1 LKRQSVMVLGL
12 VLVVVCGVRSADA
25 ETPRPQPAATEPSG
39 LDAYLEAR
47 VLESN
52 GLYREALDAYARSL
66 EEAPDVVEV
75 RVSYASLLVDLGMA
89 DKAVEILDPS
99 LDLGSEGLRVRAL
112 ALAQLAARDP
122 EVLDSAEQAIR
133 AAMEAEQYDPNLNLA
148 LAQVLQRMGR
158 SEEAEELVAEL
169 REGLP
174 ENTRLMV
181 LHAGLLRSLG
191 RREEAVE
198 LYRDC
203 ASGGPAAPTCRENLV
218 DLLVELD
225 RPGEAGEAMLGWL
238 RDIDL
243 DSLMRAATLLWE
255 GGRPQQSLDT
265 VERVLAKAPDSE
277 RALALEAHLLSALG
291 RHPEAVEQLRKL
303 VKKNPNNLD
312 LVLAMAWSTGGMGD
326 LDESRR
332 WLERG
337 WSLVE
342 SGALSRDAVRCAL
355 TAARIELRAGNPM
368 VAREWLDRVADL
380 DAAGSD
386 YVRLLAETFR
396 REEQWKE
403 GVAALV
409 RIQPRLRARAQAEAE
424 ALEAEFLLRSGDE
437 RAWRRLRPLL
447 DAQDAEEVLLGL
459 QVLQVLERWPDVA
472 REAAAA
478 SARLGENRDLT
489 FTLAAA
495 LERLGR
501 TEESEELFASLVAE
515 WPDDADA
522 ANYLGYMWADRDVRL
537 EEALDLIGRAVALD
551 PENPAYLDSLGWVH
565 YRLGDLAEAERW
577 LRRAIDLG
585 GAVGDGTI
593 LCHLGEVLLARGQEA
608 EGRELL
614 QTGLEQGCENPE
626 HIRALLETKDARP

>member
-1 LKRQSVMVLGL
+1 MVLGL

-459 QVLQVLERWPDVA
+459 QVLQILERWPDVA

>member
-1 LKRQSVMVLGL
+1 MVLGL
-12 VLVVVCGVRSADA
+12 VLVVACGVRSADA
-25 ETPRPQPAATEPSG
+25 ETPRPQPAGTDPSG

-122 EVLDSAEQAIR
+122 EVLDAAEQAIR

-158 SEEAEELVAEL
+158 SEEAEELVAGL

-181 LHAGLLRSLG
+181 LHASLLRSLG

-203 ASGGPAAPTCRENLV
+203 ASEGPAAPTCRENLV

-291 RHPEAVEQLRKL
+291 RHPEAVEKLRKL
-303 VKKNPNNLD
+303 VKKNPDNLD

-342 SGALSRDAVRCAL
+342 SGPRSRDAVRCAL

-368 VAREWLDRVADL
+368 VAREWLDRVGDVE
-380 DAAGSD
+380 AAGSD

-447 DAQDAEEVLLGL
+447 DSQDAEEVLLGL

-501 TEESEELFASLVAE
+501 TEESEELFASLVAA

-565 YRLGDLAEAERW
+565 FRLGDLGEAERW

-626 HIRALLETKDARP
+626 HIRGLLETKDARP

>member
-1 LKRQSVMVLGL
+1 MVLGL

>member
-191 RREEAVE
+191 SREEAVE

>member
-1 LKRQSVMVLGL
+1 MRFGL
-12 VLVVVCGVRSADA
+12 ALALALVVTAAVAA
-25 ETPRPQPAATEPSG
+25 APQSQPEAQTPSG
-39 LDAYLEAR
+39 LEPYLEAR
-47 VLESN
+47 VLEAN

-89 DKAVEILDPS
+89 EKAVGILDPS
-99 LDLGSEGLRVRAL
+99 LELGGEGLRVRAL
-112 ALAQLAARDP
+112 ALAQLSASNP
-122 EVLDSAEQAIR
+122 ELLEQAEQAIR
-133 AAMEAEQYDPNLNLA
+133 SAIEAVQYDPNLYLA
-148 LAQVLQRMGR
+148 LAQVLQRTGR
-158 SEEAEELVAEL
+158 SEEAEALVADL

-174 ENTRLMV
+174 ENTRLMI
-181 LHAGLLRSLG
+181 LHAGLLRGLG

-198 LYRDC
+198 LYRQC
-203 ASGGPAAPTCRENLV
+203 AAGGPAAPTCRENLV

-255 GGRPQQSLDT
+255 GGRPQLSLDT

-277 RALALEAHLLSALG
+277 RAQVLEAHLLSALG

-303 VKKNPNNLD
+303 VKKNPDNED
-312 LVLAMAWSTGGMGD
+312 LLLAMAWSTGGMGD

-332 WLERG
+332 WLDRA
-337 WSLVE
+337 WALVE
-342 SGALSRDAVRCAL
+342 SDPGSRNAIRCAL
-355 TAARIELRAGNPM
+355 TAARLEILAGNPM
-368 VAREWLDRVADL
+368 VAREWLERVADL
-380 DAAGSD
+380 EAVGSD
-386 YVRLLAETFR
+386 YVSLLAETFR

-409 RIQPRLRARAQAEAE
+409 RIQPRLRERAQTEAE
-424 ALEAEFLLRSGDE
+424 ALEAEFLLRSGDP

-447 DAQDAEEVLLGL
+447 DSQDTADVLLGL
-459 QVLQVLERWPDVA
+459 QVLQSLERWSDVA

-478 SARLGENRDLT
+478 SERLGENRDLL

-501 TEESEELFASLVAE
+501 TEESEELFSTLVASA
-515 WPDDADA
+515 PDDADA
-522 ANYLGYMWADRDVRL
+522 ANYLGYMWADRNVRL
-537 EEALDLIGRAVALD
+537 DEALDLIGRAVSLD

-565 YRLGDLAEAERW
+565 FRLGDLGEAERW
-577 LRRAIDLG
+577 LRRAVDLG

-593 LCHLGEVLLARGQEA
+593 FCHLGEVLLARGQET

-614 QTGLEQGCENPE
+614 QTGLDQGCENPE
-626 HIRALLETKDARP
+626 HVRALLEGADAQP

>member
-1 LKRQSVMVLGL
+1 MVLGL
-12 VLVVVCGVRSADA
+12 VLALVCGVPSADT
-25 ETPRPQPAATEPSG
+25 ETPRPQPTGTEPSG
-39 LDAYLEAR
+39 LDNYLEAR
-47 VLESN
+47 VLEAN

-66 EEAPDVVEV
+66 QEAPDVVEV

-89 DKAVEILDPS
+89 DKAVEILDPA

-122 EVLDSAEQAIR
+122 ELLDSAEKAIR
-133 AAMEAEQYDPNLNLA
+133 AAIEAEQYDPNLNLA

-191 RREEAVE
+191 HREEAVE

-203 ASGGPAAPTCRENLV
+203 ASAGPAAPTCRENLV

-277 RALALEAHLLSALG
+277 RAQALEAHLLSALG

-303 VKKNPNNLD
+303 VKKNPNSLD

-342 SGALSRDAVRCAL
+342 SDPGTRDAVRCAL

-368 VAREWLDRVADL
+368 VAREWLDRVGDL
-380 DAAGSD
+380 DAAGPD

-409 RIQPRLRARAQAEAE
+409 RIQPRLRGRAQVEAE
-424 ALEAEFLLRSGDE
+424 ALEAEFLLRSGDS

-447 DAQDAEEVLLGL
+447 DSRDTEDVLLGL
-459 QVLQVLERWPDVA
+459 QVLQVLERWQDVA

-501 TEESEELFASLVAE
+501 TEESEELFASLVAAR
-515 WPDDADA
+515 PDDADA
-522 ANYLGYMWADRDVRL
+522 ANYLGYMWADRNVRL
-537 EEALDLIGRAVALD
+537 EEALDLIGRAVSLD
-551 PENPAYLDSLGWVH
+551 PENPAFLDSLGWVH
-565 YRLGDLAEAERW
+565 FRLGDLGEAERW
-577 LRRAIDLG
+577 LRRAVDLG

-593 LCHLGEVLLARGQEA
+593 HCHLGEVLLARGQGT

-626 HIRALLETKDARP
+626 HIRALLETNDAQP

>member
-1 LKRQSVMVLGL
+1 MVLGL
-12 VLVVVCGVRSADA
+12 VLVVVCGVRSAEA

>member
-1 LKRQSVMVLGL
+1 M
-12 VLVVVCGVRSADA
+12 
-25 ETPRPQPAATEPSG
+25 
-39 LDAYLEAR
+39 
-47 VLESN
+47 
-52 GLYREALDAYARSL
+52 
-66 EEAPDVVEV
+66 
-75 RVSYASLLVDLGMA
+75 
-89 DKAVEILDPS
+89 
-99 LDLGSEGLRVRAL
+99 
-112 ALAQLAARDP
+112 
-122 EVLDSAEQAIR
+122 
-133 AAMEAEQYDPNLNLA
+133 
-148 LAQVLQRMGR
+148 
-158 SEEAEELVAEL
+158 
-169 REGLP
+169 
-174 ENTRLMV
+174 
-181 LHAGLLRSLG
+181 
-191 RREEAVE
+191 
-198 LYRDC
+198 
-203 ASGGPAAPTCRENLV
+203 
-218 DLLVELD
+218 
-225 RPGEAGEAMLGWL
+225 
-238 RDIDL
+238 
-243 DSLMRAATLLWE
+243 
-255 GGRPQQSLDT
+255 
-265 VERVLAKAPDSE
+265 
-277 RALALEAHLLSALG
+277 
-291 RHPEAVEQLRKL
+291 
-303 VKKNPNNLD
+303 KKNPNNLD